1 MNRRLRWEISYQGSV
16 DCICGSIQSPG
27 PQERSHEDVES
38 DDQQEEDCD
47 CHNLQAQNARCHNE
61 CSLGSLRAG
70 AQYTPNFVFQSSDIC
85 LGCKT
90 LEDRIEASM
99 EGQSLERA
107 RSQSCSSDEKT
118 YLEHVCGK
126 LPAMTTHHECSREAA
141 CSTLVDATEEPAFQ
155 APNDEARPLAAFSL
169 EGGLSFLTNA
179 KLRKDLHH

>member
-1 MNRRLRWEISYQGSV
+1 
-16 DCICGSIQSPG
+16 
-27 PQERSHEDVES
+27 
-38 DDQQEEDCD
+38 
-47 CHNLQAQNARCHNE
+47 
-61 CSLGSLRAG
+61 
-70 AQYTPNFVFQSSDIC
+70 
-85 LGCKT
+85 
-90 LEDRIEASM
+90 M

-107 RSQSCSSDEKT
+107 RSQSYSSDEKT

-179 KLRKDLHH
+179 KLRKELHH

>member
-16 DCICGSIQSPG
+16 DCICGGVQSPG

-47 CHNLQAQNARCHNE
+47 CHNLQAQNVRCHNE

-70 AQYTPNFVFQSSDIC
+70 AQYTPNFVFQFSDIC
-85 LGCKT
+85 FGCKI
-90 LEDRIEASM
+90 LEDLIEASM

-118 YLEHVCGK
+118 HLEHVCGK

-155 APNDEARPLAAFSL
+155 APNDEARPSSAFSL
-169 EGGLSFLTNA
+169 GGGLSFLTNA
-179 KLRKDLHH
+179 KLRKEHH